1 MKVIGFTTTTADS
14 KPGRPNRSGLS
25 GQLATWAGNLLTS
38 PMNAGI
44 KFRLVTFVLAIA
56 LVFAGI
62 VIIAHTSWQRID
74 ELRKRLTSVQLESFL
89 IAEHFQK
96 SILDLNNSLLRY
108 EIRPDP
114 AEWNYFHSQS
124 VELNS
129 WIDEQF
135 KQFGSRISPTE
146 TNLLRQ
152 LDAAYDDYLRAATNL
167 QVTESRPR
175 SPADA
180 LLEFSSV
187 KQETDKLLQLGI
199 ALAGAHRDTL
209 NSFVVDSN
217 HSLANLRAVL
227 LTLLSLLLL
236 FGAGLASVT
245 YRDLIAPLRVK
256 LVESHA
262 LLERQE
268 KLASLGMLAA
278 GVAHE
283 IRNPLTAIKARLFTQ
298 QKVLKA
304 GSPEQ
309 IDAEVIGHEINR
321 LERIVKDVLLFARPS
336 EPEFVVVP
344 AGEPLRQVEALLGKQ
359 LSEADIRLIV
369 EERAGAFIRIDL
381 QQLQQVLINLVQNAA
396 DSIGQNGSITLR
408 TRTENLRRSERMQ
421 SVVVLEVAD
430 TGKGISPEVE
440 KRLFDPFFTTKD
452 AGTGLGLPIAARIV
466 EKHGGSLSYQTQV
479 GHGTTFGIVLPRVEP
494 T

>member
-1 MKVIGFTTTTADS
+1 MKATVLTSNTADS
-14 KPGRPNRSGLS
+14 RADRANRAGFGGRWL
-25 GQLATWAGNLLTS
+25 TWAGNLVTS
-38 PMNAGI
+38 SMNQGI
-44 KFRLVTFVLAIA
+44 KFRLVAFVLAIA
-56 LVFAGI
+56 LVFASI
-62 VIIAHTSWQRID
+62 VFIAHTSWQRID
-74 ELRKRLTSVQLESFL
+74 ELQRRLTSVQLESFL

-114 AEWNYFHSQS
+114 TEWTYFRSES
-124 VELNS
+124 DALNK
-129 WIDEQF
+129 WIDQQF
-135 KQFGSRISPTE
+135 KQFGRSISPAE
-146 TNLLRQ
+146 TSLLRQ
-152 LDAAYDDYLRAATNL
+152 LDTAYDDYLQAATNL
-167 QVTESRPR
+167 QVTESRTHN
-175 SPADA
+175 PANA
-180 LLEFSSV
+180 LREFSSV

-209 NSFVVDSN
+209 NSFVADSH
-217 HSLANLRAVL
+217 HSLAKLRLVL
-227 LTLLSLLLL
+227 LTLLVLLVL
-236 FGAGLASVT
+236 FGGGLAAVT

-298 QKVLKA
+298 QKVLKP
-304 GSPEQ
+304 GTPEQ
-309 IDAEVIGHEINR
+309 IDAEVIAHEINR

-336 EPEFVVVP
+336 EPEFNVVP
-344 AGEPLRQVEALLGKQ
+344 AGEPLRQIEALFAKQ
-359 LSEADIRLIV
+359 LQQANIRLAI
-369 EERAGAFIRIDL
+369 EECADTSIRIDV
-381 QQLQQVLINLVQNAA
+381 QQLKQVLINLVQNAA
-396 DSIGQNGSITLR
+396 DSIGENGAITLR
-408 TRTENLRRSERMQ
+408 ARTENVRLPNGMKP
-421 SVVVLEVAD
+421 VVVLEVAD
-430 TGKGISPEVE
+430 TGNGISPEVE

-466 EKHGGSLSYQTQV
+466 EKQGGTLRYQTQV

-494 T
+494 R